1 MTKKNNTYEEARLA
15 LNELPGTHYYKT
27 LEDNIVAFVW
37 RPSTRRYNHWSLYE
51 VSYEQA
57 LEAVAKGAKALTH
70 DEAYEELLEG
80 SFDRESY
87 MLMALD
93 LAEDKRYALEEV
105 LSVYNTETGSA
116 WVSCDENSP
125 YWAEEEESGKHLVHT
140 SDGFE
145 IR

>member
-1 MTKKNNTYEEARLA
+1 MTEKNNTYVKARLA
-15 LNELPGTHYYKT
+15 LGELPGNLYYK
-27 LEDNIVAFVW
+27 LPSDNIVAFVW
-37 RPSTRRYNHWSLYE
+37 RPSTRKNNHWSLSE

-57 LEAVAKGAKALTH
+57 VEAVAKGAKALTH

-105 LSVYNTETGSA
+105 VSEYNTETGSA

-145 IR
+145 IK